1 MKKLTNRLLSLL
13 LAASM
18 VFSMAACGDEE
29 ENKEVIENAPE
40 VTVEQP
46 AETPSKSEEPAKPQ
60 ETVKEEPPKTET
72 TTPAAPTD
80 TPSVAPAAPAEPPK
94 EPAAPVADPKPAE
107 PVVEETPESS
117 TFSIRY
123 LNVGQADAALVECDG
138 HYMLI
143 DGGNK
148 GDSNLIYSVLK
159 SSGVDHLD
167 IVVGTHAHEDHIG
180 GLPGAYNYAAVDL
193 TLCPVKSYDSDAFSD
208 FAKYA
213 GSLIVPSVGD
223 IYDLGSADVKIL
235 GVNGGNDT
243 NDTSI
248 ILKVIYG
255 ETSFL
260 FTGDAEYNAEQAVL
274 NRGADLS
281 ANVLKVGH
289 HGSDTST
296 GYQFLREIMPEYAII
311 SCGKGN
317 SYGHPTDT
325 VLSRLRDADVKVYRT
340 DLNGDI
346 TVTSDGKTV
355 SVSANKSAS
364 NDAIMTPGST
374 VVSKPA
380 ETKPAETKPT
390 SPSTPVAPT
399 TPAAPSAPTTP
410 PATEKPKEEAPAPAP
425 VGQSYVLNTN
435 SKKFHYPNCGS
446 VKKMSAKNRQDVVA
460 TRDSLIAQGYD
471 PCGNCHP

>member
-29 ENKEVIENAPE
+29 ETKEVIENAPE

-46 AETPSKSEEPAKPQ
+46 TEVPVKPEEPAKPQ
-60 ETVKEEPPKTET
+60 ETVKEEPPKTEA
-72 TTPAAPTD
+72 TTPAAPTETPSEAPTKPAE
-80 TPSVAPAAPAEPPK
+80 TPSVSTETPTKTPTT
-94 EPAAPVADPKPAE
+94 
-107 PVVEETPESS
+107 PVVEKALENS
-117 TFSIRY
+117 TFSVRY
-123 LNVGQADAALVECDG
+123 IDVGQADAALVECDG

-148 GDSNLIYSVLK
+148 GDSSLIYSVLK
-159 SSGVDHLD
+159 SSDVDHLD

-180 GLPGAYNYAAVDL
+180 GLPGAYNYATVDL
-193 TLCPVKSYDSDAFSD
+193 TLCPVKSYDSEAFSD
-208 FAKYA
+208 FAKYS
-213 GSLIVPSVGD
+213 GSLTVPSVGD
-223 IYDLGSADVKIL
+223 TYELGSADVKIL
-235 GVNGGNDT
+235 GVNGGSDT

-355 SVSANKSAS
+355 SVSTNKSAS
-364 NDAIMTPGST
+364 NDAIMTPGSA

-380 ETKPAETKPT
+380 ETKPTT
-390 SPSTPVAPT
+390 PSTPAALT
-399 TPAAPSAPTTP
+399 TPATPSAPTTP